1 VIEFVVAVALLII
14 EVEVDLRIVVE
25 K

>member
-1 VIEFVVAVALLII
+1 VIELVVAVALLI